1 MLTQTYRDITFVFG
15 APDGDRYEM
24 LKETA
29 HHKNLSFSAVYRTY
43 MDEILL
49 GLHGEGVFDHAFS
62 GAVGPKLK
70 VNKIFPTYQHWRGRE
85 ERFEKFFVSPE
96 EEYVEIT
103 AVMVF
108 PPQFTD
114 EQGVALETDV
124 EFEHANFVSAII
136 GQSLRLDWV
145 QVYGTFLG
153 EERSG

>member
-29 HHKNLSFSAVYRTY
+29 HHKNLSFSEVYRTY

-49 GLHGEGVFDHAFS
+49 ELHGEGVFDHAFS

-85 ERFEKFFVSPE
+85 ERFEKFFVSRSHTVC
-96 EEYVEIT
+96 YT
-103 AVMVF
+103 AQRSNLGPRPSMPGQLVI
-108 PPQFTD
+108 
-114 EQGVALETDV
+114 VA
-124 EFEHANFVSAII
+124 AS
-136 GQSLRLDWV
+136 S
-145 QVYGTFLG
+145 
-153 EERSG
+153 